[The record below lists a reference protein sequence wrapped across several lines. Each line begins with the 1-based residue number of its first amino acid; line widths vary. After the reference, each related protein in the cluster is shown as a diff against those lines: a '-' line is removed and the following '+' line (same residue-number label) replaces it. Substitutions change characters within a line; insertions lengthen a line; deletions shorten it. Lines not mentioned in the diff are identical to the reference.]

1 MTYFGHAIII
11 VPFMKVNFD
20 QNQISDELKL
30 RRKIE
35 DFYLPKQLVEAIV
48 EAGGIYTKS
57 NETLI
62 AIGFLDISRYTFL
75 SQFLSPPENQT
86 VLNGLYSAFHWV
98 LRKHGGYLNKIE
110 GDSLMFH
117 YGGPI
122 DPLVKEMDED
132 DAVKFMARELFYTC
146 VELQRVSSLFNQTN
160 HNYLKK
166 ISNRSTVDAILEAY
180 GILGELR
187 QGYASAS
194 FNALFQIRIRVGASL
209 GKVLIG
215 NFGPEGAK
223 QWDVIGMPVIEAKRM
238 ESSAPIGGLRI
249 TSEFFDIL
257 DEAGIT
263 TEYHRRIKR
272 EAQALG
278 SVYREISFGELFQ
291 KAVVYLKDK
300 KNAEFKT
307 FSIQVNPS
315 LPESIRDQSKLL
327 LTRGDTGADDIVNF
341 IKYYRG
347 NHFVINQLEELFK
360 KMNIRIRK
368 DSLYRIMLPGKYKA
382 MLMKHDGD
390 IIKLRLQ
397 ITEEHSLFS
406 LLELLGKLQD
416 SVKGRSPVD
425 SEKKKGFTGYDHWMA
440 DMRANVQRSYD
451 MNKGITHQ
459 AYYFYN
465 VIFPMFFANIK
476 AAILEYQY
484 QNEKADQVED
494 LVEDLEVE

>member
-1 MTYFGHAIII
+1 
-11 VPFMKVNFD
+11 MKSSAE
-20 QNQISDELKL
+20 QKHISDELVL

-35 DFYLPKQLVEAIV
+35 DFYLPIQLVEAIV
-48 EAGGIYTKS
+48 EAGGIHTKS

-86 VLNGLYSAFHWV
+86 VLNGLYSAFNWV

-122 DPLVKEMDED
+122 DPFVKEMDED
-132 DAVKFMARELFYTC
+132 DAVKFIARELFYTC
-146 VELQRVSSLFNQTN
+146 VELQRISSLFNQTN
-160 HNYLKK
+160 HNYLNK

-180 GILGELR
+180 RILGELR

-209 GKVLIG
+209 GRVLIG
-215 NFGPEGAK
+215 NFGPDGAK

-249 TSEFFDIL
+249 TADFFKIL
-257 DEAGIT
+257 EDNGIT
-263 TEYHRRIKR
+263 SEYHKRIKR
-272 EAQALG
+272 EAEALG
-278 SVYREISFGELFQ
+278 SVYRNIAFDELFQ
-291 KAVVYLKDK
+291 KAIVYLKDK
-300 KNAEFKT
+300 KNAEFET
-307 FSIQVNPS
+307 YSIQVNPS

-327 LTRGDTGADDIVNF
+327 LTRGETGADDIVDF

-347 NHFVINQLEELFK
+347 NHFVINQLEALFD
-360 KMNIRIRK
+360 KMKVRIRK
-368 DSLYRIMLPGKYKA
+368 DSLYRIMFPGKYKT
-382 MLMKHDGD
+382 MLMKHDGNAAE
-390 IIKLRLQ
+390 LRMR
-397 ITEEHSLFS
+397 ITEDHQLFD

-416 SVKGRSPVD
+416 SVKGRKSPEHD
-425 SEKKKGFTGYDHWMA
+425 DGEFSGYDRWMA
-440 DMRANVQRSYD
+440 EMRATVQRTYD
-451 MNKGITHQ
+451 LNKGITHQ

-465 VIFPMFFANIK
+465 VIFPLFFANIK

-484 QNEKADQVED
+484 QYEQVS
-494 LVEDLEVE
+494 EVEEA

>member
-1 MTYFGHAIII
+1 MT
-11 VPFMKVNFD
+11 VNTD
-20 QNQISDELKL
+20 QKQLSEELKL
-30 RRKIE
+30 RRVIE
-35 DFYLPKQLVEAIV
+35 DFYLPQQLVEAIV

-86 VLNGLYSAFHWV
+86 VLNGLYSAFNWV

-122 DPLVKEMDED
+122 DPLVKDMDED
-132 DAVKFMARELFYTC
+132 EAVKFMARELFYTC
-146 VELQRVSSLFNQTN
+146 VELQRVSSLFNSTN
-160 HNYLKK
+160 KNYLKK

-180 GILGELR
+180 RILGELR

-249 TSEFFDIL
+249 TSDFFKIL
-257 DEAGIT
+257 DENGIT
-263 TEYHRRIKR
+263 AEYHKRIQR

-278 SVYREISFGELFQ
+278 SVYKEIAFEELFQ

-300 KNAEFKT
+300 KNAEFET
-307 FSIQVNPS
+307 YSIQVNPS

-327 LTRGDTGADDIVNF
+327 LSRGETGADDIVNF

-347 NHFVINQLEELFK
+347 NHFVINQLEVLFDS
-360 KMNIRIRK
+360 MNIHIRK
-368 DSLYRIMLPGKYKA
+368 DSLYRIMLPDRYKS
-382 MLMKHDGD
+382 MLMKLDGD
-390 IIKLRLQ
+390 ILILRKQIAGDHKL
-397 ITEEHSLFS
+397 FG

-416 SVKGRSPVD
+416 SVKGRTSPELD
-425 SEKKKGFTGYDHWMA
+425 KELDKEEGFSGYDHWMA
-440 DMRANVQRSYD
+440 DMRATVQRSYD

-484 QNEKADQVED
+484 QIEQVED
-494 LVEDLEVE
+494 LEEE

>member
-1 MTYFGHAIII
+1 MMGDT
-11 VPFMKVNFD
+11 D
-20 QNQISDELKL
+20 QHYISQELEL

-35 DFYLPKQLVEAIV
+35 DFYLPQQLVEAIV

-62 AIGFLDISRYTFL
+62 AIGFLDIARYTFL

-86 VLNGLYSAFHWV
+86 VLNGLYSAFNWV

-122 DPLVKEMDED
+122 DPLVKDMDED

-146 VELQRVSSLFNQTN
+146 VELQRVSSLFNSTN
-160 HNYLKK
+160 QNYLKK

-180 GILGELR
+180 RILGELR
-187 QGYASAS
+187 KGYASAS

-249 TSEFFDIL
+249 TSDFFSIL
-257 DEAGIT
+257 DENGIT
-263 TEYHRRIKR
+263 AEYHRRIKR
-272 EAQALG
+272 EAKALG
-278 SVYREISFGELFQ
+278 SVYGDISFGELFQ

-300 KNAEFKT
+300 KNAEFET
-307 FSIQVNPS
+307 YSIQVNPS
-315 LPESIRDQSKLL
+315 LPESIRGQSKLL
-327 LTRGDTGADDIVNF
+327 LTRGETGADDIVNF
-341 IKYYRG
+341 IKYFRG
-347 NHFVINQLEELFK
+347 NHFVINQMEDLFD
-360 KMNIRIRK
+360 KMAIHIRK
-368 DSLYRIMLPGKYKA
+368 DSLYRIMFPGKYKTL
-382 MLMKHDGD
+382 LMKLDGD
-390 IIKLRLQ
+390 ILRVREQ
-397 ITEEHSLFS
+397 ISGDHNLFS

-416 SVKGRSPVD
+416 SVKGRNTIQP
-425 SEKKKGFTGYDHWMA
+425 EKSDGFSGYDHWMA
-440 DMRANVQRSYD
+440 EMRATVQRSYD
-451 MNKGITHQ
+451 LNKGITHQ

-494 LVEDLEVE
+494 LDEAEAE

>member
-1 MTYFGHAIII
+1 
-11 VPFMKVNFD
+11 MKD
-20 QNQISDELKL
+20 STEQHHISEELIL

-35 DFYLPKQLVEAIV
+35 DFYLPRQLVEAIV

-57 NETLI
+57 DETLI

-86 VLNGLYSAFHWV
+86 VLNGLYSAFNWV

-122 DPLVKEMDED
+122 DPLVKKMDED

-160 HNYLKK
+160 HNYLNK
-166 ISNRSTVDAILEAY
+166 ISDRATVDAILEAY
-180 GILGELR
+180 NILGELR

-209 GKVLIG
+209 GRVLIG
-215 NFGPEGAK
+215 NFGPDGAK

-249 TSEFFDIL
+249 TADFFNIL
-257 DEAGIT
+257 EKAGIT
-263 TEYHRRIKR
+263 AEYHRRIIR
-272 EAQALG
+272 EAKALG
-278 SVYREISFGELFQ
+278 SVYQDISFEELFQ
-291 KAVVYLKDK
+291 KAKVYLKDK
-300 KNAEFKT
+300 KNAEFET
-307 FSIQVNPS
+307 YSIQVNPS

-327 LTRGDTGADDIVNF
+327 LTRGETGADDIVNF

-347 NHFVINQLEELFK
+347 NHFVINKMEDLFTSMK
-360 KMNIRIRK
+360 IRIRK
-368 DSLYRIMLPGKYKA
+368 DSLYRIMFPGKYKT
-382 MLMKHDGD
+382 MLMKKDGD
-390 IIKLRLQ
+390 AAKLREQ
-397 ITEEHSLFS
+397 ITEDYKLIH
-406 LLELLGKLQD
+406 LLDLLGKLQD
-416 SVKGRSPVD
+416 SVKGRHSHESGEED
-425 SEKKKGFTGYDHWMA
+425 GFIGYDHWMA
-440 DMRANVQRSYD
+440 EMRATVQRTYD
-451 MNKGITHQ
+451 LNKGITHQ

-465 VIFPMFFANIK
+465 VIFPLFFANIK

-484 QNEKADQVED
+484 IIEQVE
-494 LVEDLEVE
+494 EVEEA

>member
-1 MTYFGHAIII
+1 MTFIAHAIII
-11 VPFMKVNFD
+11 VTLMNSTID
-20 QNQISDELKL
+20 QQHISEELKL

-35 DFYLPKQLVEAIV
+35 DFYLPQQLVEAIV

-75 SQFLSPPENQT
+75 SQFLSPPENQA
-86 VLNGLYSAFHWV
+86 VLNGLYSAFNWV

-122 DPLVKEMDED
+122 DPLVKDMEEE

-160 HNYLKK
+160 QNYLKK

-180 GILGELR
+180 RILGELR
-187 QGYASAS
+187 KGYASAS

-249 TSEFFDIL
+249 TSDFFRIL
-257 DEAGIT
+257 DENGIT
-263 TEYHRRIKR
+263 AEYHRRIKR

-278 SVYREISFGELFQ
+278 SVYRDISFGELFQ
-291 KAVVYLKDK
+291 KSNVYLKDK
-300 KNAEFKT
+300 NNAEFKT

-327 LTRGDTGADDIVNF
+327 LTRGETGADDIVNF
-341 IKYYRG
+341 TKYYRG
-347 NHFVINQLEELFK
+347 NHFVINQLETLFK
-360 KMNIRIRK
+360 NMKIMIRK
-368 DSLYRIMLPGKYKA
+368 DSLYRIMFPDRYKS
-382 MLMKHDGD
+382 MLMKHNGD
-390 IIKLRLQ
+390 ISNLREQ
-397 ITEEHSLFS
+397 IAKEHTLFS

-416 SVKGRSPVD
+416 SVKGRSSIDP
-425 SEKKKGFTGYDHWMA
+425 EKGEGFSGYDRWMA
-440 DMRANVQRSYD
+440 EMRATVQRSYD

-476 AAILEYQY
+476 AAILEYQHL
-484 QNEKADQVED
+484 NEEIE
-494 LVEDLEVE
+494 LVEELEEE

>member
-11 VPFMKVNFD
+11 VPFMEVNF
-20 QNQISDELKL
+20 NKNHISDELRL

-48 EAGGIYTKS
+48 DAGGIYTKS
-57 NETLI
+57 NQINI
-62 AIGFLDISRYTFL
+62 AIGFLDISGYTFL
-75 SQFLSPPENQT
+75 SQFLSPPENQM
-86 VLNGLYSAFHWV
+86 VLNGLYSAFLWV

-117 YGGPI
+117 FGGPI
-122 DPLVKEMDED
+122 DPMVKDMDGED
-132 DAVKFMARELFYTC
+132 AKKLIARELFYTC
-146 VELQRVSSLFNQTN
+146 VELQRVCSLFNSTN
-160 HNYLKK
+160 QNYLKK
-166 ISNRSTVDAILEAY
+166 ISSRSTVDAILEAY
-180 GILGELR
+180 KILGVLR
-187 QGYASAS
+187 KGYASAS

-209 GKVLIG
+209 GDVLIG

-238 ESSAPIGGLRI
+238 ESSAPIGGFRI

-257 DEAGIT
+257 DKTGIT

-278 SVYREISFGELFQ
+278 SVYRDISFGELFQ
-291 KAVVYLKDK
+291 KAAVYLKDK

-327 LTRGDTGADDIVNF
+327 LTRGDTGADNIVKF

-347 NHFVINQLEELFK
+347 NHFVINKLEELFK
-360 KMNIRIRK
+360 KMNIQVRK
-368 DSLYRIMLPGKYKA
+368 DSLYRIMLPGKYKN
-382 MLMKHDGD
+382 MLMKNDGD
-390 IIKLRLQ
+390 LNKLRLQ
-397 ITEEHSLFS
+397 ITDKHSLFN

-416 SVKGRSPVD
+416 SVKGRSPVE
-425 SEKKKGFTGYDHWMA
+425 SEQEKGFTGYDYWMA
-440 DMRANVQRSYD
+440 DMRASVQRSYD

-484 QNEKADQVED
+484 QNEKIEQVED
-494 LVEDLEVE
+494 LIENLEEE

>member
-1 MTYFGHAIII
+1 
-11 VPFMKVNFD
+11 
-20 QNQISDELKL
+20 
-30 RRKIE
+30 
-35 DFYLPKQLVEAIV
+35 
-48 EAGGIYTKS
+48 
-57 NETLI
+57 
-62 AIGFLDISRYTFL
+62 
-75 SQFLSPPENQT
+75 
-86 VLNGLYSAFHWV
+86 LYSAFHWV

-122 DPLVKEMDED
+122 DPLVKDMDED

-146 VELQRVSSLFNQTN
+146 VELQRVSSLFNSTN
-160 HNYLKK
+160 TNYLKK

-180 GILGELR
+180 RILGELR

-249 TSEFFDIL
+249 TSDFFNIL
-257 DEAGIT
+257 NDNGIT

-272 EAQALG
+272 EAKALG
-278 SVYREISFGELFQ
+278 SVYKDIAFEELFQ
-291 KAVVYLKDK
+291 KAVVFLKDK
-300 KNAEFKT
+300 KNAEFET
-307 FSIQVNPS
+307 YSIQVNPS
-315 LPESIRDQSKLL
+315 LPESIRGQSKLL

-347 NHFVINQLEELFK
+347 NHFVINQLEALFSSVK
-360 KMNIRIRK
+360 IHIRK
-368 DSLYRIMLPGKYKA
+368 DSLYRIMLPDRYKS
-382 MLMKHDGD
+382 MLMKHDGNT
-390 IIKLRLQ
+390 ISLRNQIAGEYKL
-397 ITEEHSLFS
+397 FD
-406 LLELLGKLQD
+406 LLGLLGKLQD
-416 SVKGRSPVD
+416 SVKGRSFPEA
-425 SEKKKGFTGYDHWMA
+425 EKQEGFSGYDRWMA
-440 DMRANVQRSYD
+440 EMRAGVHRSYN

-484 QNEKADQVED
+484 MIEQVG
-494 LVEDLEVE
+494 DLEEE

>member
-1 MTYFGHAIII
+1 MTFSALAIII
-11 VPFMKVNFD
+11 VSQMKGNTD
-20 QNQISDELKL
+20 QYQISDELVL

-48 EAGGIYTKS
+48 EAGGIYSKS

-86 VLNGLYSAFHWV
+86 VLNGLYSAFNWV

-122 DPLVKEMDED
+122 DPLVKDMDED

-146 VELQRVSSLFNQTN
+146 VELQRVSSLFNSTN
-160 HNYLKK
+160 TNYLKK

-180 GILGELR
+180 RILGELR

-249 TSEFFDIL
+249 TSDFFNIL
-257 DEAGIT
+257 NDNGIT

-272 EAQALG
+272 EAKALG
-278 SVYREISFGELFQ
+278 SVYKDIAFEELFQ
-291 KAVVYLKDK
+291 KAVVFLKDK
-300 KNAEFKT
+300 KNAEFET
-307 FSIQVNPS
+307 YSIQVNPS
-315 LPESIRDQSKLL
+315 LPESIRGQSKLL

-347 NHFVINQLEELFK
+347 NHFVINQLESLFRSVK
-360 KMNIRIRK
+360 IHIRK
-368 DSLYRIMLPGKYKA
+368 DSLYRIMLPDRYKS
-382 MLMKHDGD
+382 MLIKHDGNA
-390 IIKLRLQ
+390 ISLRNQIAGEYKL
-397 ITEEHSLFS
+397 FD
-406 LLELLGKLQD
+406 LLGLLGKLQD
-416 SVKGRSPVD
+416 SVKGRSFPEA
-425 SEKKKGFTGYDHWMA
+425 EKQEGFSGYDRWMA
-440 DMRANVQRSYD
+440 EMRAAVHRSYD

-484 QNEKADQVED
+484 MIEQVG
-494 LVEDLEVE
+494 DLEEE

>member
-1 MTYFGHAIII
+1 MTFIVLAIII
-11 VPFMKVNFD
+11 VPSMMGDTD
-20 QNQISDELKL
+20 QQYISQELEL

-35 DFYLPKQLVEAIV
+35 DFYLPQQLVEAIV

-62 AIGFLDISRYTFL
+62 AIGFLDIARYTFL

-86 VLNGLYSAFHWV
+86 VLNGLYSAFNWV

-122 DPLVKEMDED
+122 DPLVKDMDED

-146 VELQRVSSLFNQTN
+146 VELQRVSSLFNSTN
-160 HNYLKK
+160 QNYLKK

-180 GILGELR
+180 RILGELR
-187 QGYASAS
+187 KGYASAS

-249 TSEFFDIL
+249 TSDFFNIL
-257 DEAGIT
+257 DENGIT

-278 SVYREISFGELFQ
+278 SVYRDISFGELFQ

-300 KNAEFKT
+300 KNAEFET
-307 FSIQVNPS
+307 YSIQVNPS

-327 LTRGDTGADDIVNF
+327 LTRGETGADDIVNF
-341 IKYYRG
+341 IKYFRG
-347 NHFVINQLEELFK
+347 NHFVINQLEGLFD
-360 KMNIRIRK
+360 KMGIHIRK
-368 DSLYRIMLPGKYKA
+368 DSLYRIMFPGKYKTL
-382 MLMKHDGD
+382 LMKLDGE
-390 IIKLRLQ
+390 IIRLREQ
-397 ITEEHSLFS
+397 IAGDHNLYS

-416 SVKGRSPVD
+416 SVKGRNSLQP
-425 SEKKKGFTGYDHWMA
+425 EKSDEFSGYDHWMA
-440 DMRANVQRSYD
+440 EMRATVQRSYD
-451 MNKGITHQ
+451 LNKGITHQ

-494 LVEDLEVE
+494 LDEAEAE